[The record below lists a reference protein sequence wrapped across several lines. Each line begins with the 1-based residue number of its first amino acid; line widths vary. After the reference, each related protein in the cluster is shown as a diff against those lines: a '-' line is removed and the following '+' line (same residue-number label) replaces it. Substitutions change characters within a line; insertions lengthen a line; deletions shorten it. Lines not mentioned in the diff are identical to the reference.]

1 MTVLAIGLGIAAL
14 TAMVLGIRVGGL
26 RTKRDEEAARAD
38 GAEQA
43 LREASTELT
52 DTRRRYQTEIG
63 DLLREIKEL
72 EGDLENCSDP
82 NVLRARLRRL
92 LRPKEDG
99 TVRTR
104 PPGVSGSGPA

>member
-26 RTKRDEEAARAD
+26 RSKRDEEAARAED
-38 GAEQA
+38 AEQA
-43 LREASTELT
+43 LREASTELA
-52 DTRRRYQTEIG
+52 DTRRRYQKEIG

-92 LRPKEDG
+92 LRPKEASAL
-99 TVRTR
+99 RTR
-104 PPGVSGSGPA
+104 PPGMPGSGAA